1 MIFKN
6 KIKDVCFLK
15 SKFAVGFLQVKQKA
29 AGLVEMMA
37 FLRKRVEDDEH
48 VQREI
53 EKVFHELLL

>member
-1 MIFKN
+1 MFSEFK
-6 KIKDVCFLK
+6 V
-15 SKFAVGFLQVKQKA
+15 SAVGFLQVKQKA

>member
-1 MIFKN
+1 M
-6 KIKDVCFLK
+6 LT
-15 SKFAVGFLQVKQKA
+15 VGFFQVKQKA

-37 FLRKRVEDDEH
+37 FLRKRTEDDDH